1 MLLDV
6 PLCRQTTDFT
16 CGACAA
22 LMVRHYFD
30 GNEKLTKRNEFLI
43 WSEIVALPFKFSSP
57 HRIAAYFA
65 KNGFETTL
73 VMKRGTGGGG
83 RILLECC
90 QTDPAERKLF
100 VDFFEAYDK
109 ILAMHVTSDVVY
121 RIPTLSDISRALSH
135 GSPVI
140 ALVDSYYTTKAR
152 GARNPPHLPHWI
164 VVSGYENGR
173 FYINDS
179 ISERG
184 LKNGKM
190 GMDERILET
199 AMDTNS
205 RFGWLPSIII
215 VSGKATESISHKS
228 RKKIGRRKY
237 GKQE

>member
-6 PLCRQTTDFT
+6 PLSRQTTDFT

-30 GNEKLTKRNEFLI
+30 GNAKLTKRNEFLI
-43 WSEIVALPFKFSSP
+43 WTEIVALPFKFSSP
-57 HRIAAYFA
+57 YRIAAYFT

-83 RILLECC
+83 GILLECC

-100 VDFFEAYDK
+100 VDFFKAYGR
-109 ILAMHVTSDVVY
+109 ILERQVTSQIVN
-121 RIPTLSDISRALSH
+121 RNPTLGDIRTALSH

-164 VVSGYENGR
+164 VVSGYENGK
-173 FYINDS
+173 FHINDS

-184 LKNGKM
+184 LKNGKI
-190 GMDERILET
+190 GMEERILET
-199 AMDTNS
+199 AMDTDS
-205 RFGWLPSIII
+205 SFGWPPALII
-215 VSGKATESISHKS
+215 VGGKANGLISHKS
-228 RKKIGRRKY
+228 RKKIRK
-237 GKQE
+237 